1 MNTNIHTHVGIVAD
15 DLTSATDGSAP
26 FLAKGYEPLTIQND
40 SDLMHAPVVA
50 IDTQSR
56 AAPVTQ
62 AAGSTASAI
71 RALCDCP
78 ILLKTIDSTLRG
90 HIREEIAAAFQA
102 SGRKRLII
110 APAFPYAGRL
120 TVGGY
125 QIVHGTP
132 VSTSDYGSDPVHP
145 AKTSRIADLIDDAL
159 GSPVVLG
166 VDASEEISRQAAS
179 ARIVILDADSQET
192 LNKRVAC
199 VPDPET
205 VLWVGSPGLA
215 IALASLF
222 PSALKK
228 PQVAHVAIKRTLIVA
243 GSANPITHAQCDA
256 LRAGKIPVVTDLAK
270 APFDAPVVCLHAP
283 RQRQQ
288 DTGLVLKAMIEQVSV
303 AVLRSGFDS
312 IIATGGETMA
322 AILNKLG
329 ISHFI
334 LVRELEPGFPL
345 GLAQLADGT
354 GLTIAMKGGGFGS
367 PSTLLNA
374 VKVITLP
381 EGYTQ

>member
-1 MNTNIHTHVGIVAD
+1 MNTNTHTRVGIVAD

-26 FLAKGYEPLTIQND
+26 FLAKGYAPLIIQND

-50 IDTQSR
+50 IDAQSR
-56 AAPVTQ
+56 AAPVAQ
-62 AAGSTASAI
+62 AAESTANAI
-71 RALCDCP
+71 RALRDCS

-90 HIREEIAAAFQA
+90 HIREEIAGAFQA

-132 VSTSDYGSDPVHP
+132 VSTSDYGSDPVDP

-159 GSPVVLG
+159 GAPVVLG

-179 ARIVILDADSQET
+179 ARIVIFDADSQET

-222 PSALKK
+222 PSALNE
-228 PQVAHVAIKRTLIVA
+228 QQIAHVAIKRTLIVA
-243 GSANPITHAQCDA
+243 GSANPITHAQCDTLWA
-256 LRAGKIPVVTDLAK
+256 ENIPVVTDLAE

-288 DTGLVLKAMIEQVSV
+288 DASLVLRVMIEQVSV
-303 AVLRSGFDS
+303 AVLRYGFDS

-329 ISHFI
+329 ISRFI
-334 LVRELEPGFPL
+334 LIRELEPGFPL
-345 GLAQLADGT
+345 GLAKLADGT
-354 GLTIAMKGGGFGS
+354 PLTIAMKAGGFGS
-367 PSTLLNA
+367 PSTLLDA
-374 VKVITLP
+374 AKALTSQK
-381 EGYTQ
+381 GYVQ